1 MSFVNSVMSFFS
13 IVERNIFYFFF
24 NIVLQGKS
32 SIFNINNINGING
45 INGINAINKFMKD
58 KNSNDDLMN
67 GQRTTL
73 GVISPITSNNDLT
86 IEIRDTDLY
95 DCVV

>member
-1 MSFVNSVMSFFS
+1 MSFVNSVISFFS

-32 SIFNINNINGING
+32 SIFNINNINGIN
-45 INGINAINKFMKD
+45 AVNKFMKD
-58 KNSNDDLMN
+58 KNSNDDLLN

-73 GVISPITSNNDLT
+73 AVISPITSNNDLT
-86 IEIRDTDLY
+86 IEIRDTELY
-95 DCVV
+95 DCSV

>member
-1 MSFVNSVMSFFS
+1 MSFINSVISFFS

-32 SIFNINNINGING
+32 SIFNINNINGINNSNS
-45 INGINAINKFMKD
+45 INVNKFMKD
-58 KNSNDDLMN
+58 KNSNEDLLN
-67 GQRTTL
+67 GQRKTL
-73 GVISPITSNNDLT
+73 APISPITSNNDLT

-95 DCVV
+95 DCLV

>member
-32 SIFNINNINGING
+32 NIFNINNV
-45 INGINAINKFMKD
+45 NGINAVNKFMKD

-67 GQRTTL
+67 GQRNRA
-73 GVISPITSNNDLT
+73 VISPITSNHDLT
-86 IEIRDTDLY
+86 IEIHETDLY
-95 DCVV
+95 DCPV

>member
-1 MSFVNSVMSFFS
+1 MSFVNFVISFFT

-24 NIVLQGKS
+24 NIILQGKS
-32 SIFNINNINGING
+32 TIFNINNINGIN
-45 INGINAINKFMKD
+45 AVNKFMKD
-58 KNSNDDLMN
+58 KNSNEDLLN

-73 GVISPITSNNDLT
+73 AVISPITSNNDLT

-95 DCVV
+95 DCPV

>member
-1 MSFVNSVMSFFS
+1 MSFVNSVISFFS

-32 SIFNINNINGING
+32 SIFNINNIN
-45 INGINAINKFMKD
+45 AVNKFMKD
-58 KNSNDDLMN
+58 KNSNDDLLN

-73 GVISPITSNNDLT
+73 AVISPITSNNDLT
-86 IEIRDTDLY
+86 IEIRDTELY
-95 DCVV
+95 DCSV

>member
-1 MSFVNSVMSFFS
+1 MSFVNSVISFFT

-32 SIFNINNINGING
+32 TIFNINNINNINDVNN
-45 INGINAINKFMKD
+45 INHVNKFMKD
-58 KNSNDDLMN
+58 KNSNDDLLN

-73 GVISPITSNNDLT
+73 AVISPITSNNDLT

-95 DCVV
+95 DCPV